1 MQIDYTDIC
10 VDLKFMLNYIATME
24 DDILIQEIEG
34 IINEEDQDILIILY
48 KYRKGLD
55 LKDVERSKLISYYVL
70 GYGMKCWR
78 V

>member
-1 MQIDYTDIC
+1 MQVDYTDIC

-70 GYGMKCWR
+70 GYGMKCWK